1 MKNDISLAEDLKLKW
16 RGNDLFFNFSSSK
29 ESIINNFS
37 VIIKS
42 KVASS
47 NGINLTFVIRSDD
60 SIYWYAETRF
70 PEILDPGDGYTHS
83 ISFYGDTA
91 QQALDGLR
99 TKLEEIK
106 SWIDNLL

>member
-1 MKNDISLAEDLKLKW
+1 MSLTEDLKLKW
-16 RGNDLFFNFSSSK
+16 GGNDLFFNFSSSK
-29 ESIINNFS
+29 ESIINS
-37 VIIKS
+37 LVILKS

-47 NGINLTFVIRSDD
+47 NDINLTFVFKSDN
-60 SIYWYAETRF
+60 SVYWYAETWF
-70 PEILDPGDGYTHS
+70 PEVLDPGDGYTHS

-106 SWIDNLL
+106 NWINNLL